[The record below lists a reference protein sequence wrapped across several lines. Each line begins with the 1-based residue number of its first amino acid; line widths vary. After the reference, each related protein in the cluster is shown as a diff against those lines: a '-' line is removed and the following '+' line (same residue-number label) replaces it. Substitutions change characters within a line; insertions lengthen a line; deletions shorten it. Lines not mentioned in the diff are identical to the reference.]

1 MLPYHPDTDLE
12 KQPGGGEGAGSHHLL
27 RNTTVHII
35 SWSGITVTVTDRET
49 KQPKTLLDNVQGY
62 VEAGEVLALMGPS
75 GCGKTTLLNVL
86 AGRQPTTTTK
96 GPKATGTVR
105 VNGTTPQPTTLRRL
119 SRFVEQEDALIGSL
133 TVRETLSFASRLST
147 GGLSAAERADRVD
160 DVLSA
165 LGLRGQAGTLI
176 GTPVRRGVS
185 GGQRRRTGVGA
196 QLMTCPRVLFLDE
209 PTSGLDSAAS
219 LEVVRYLRAV
229 ARRDNLIIVASIHQP
244 STAAFNMF
252 DKLLLLG
259 SGQTHFFGP
268 LSAVGPYYESVRRS
282 LPLHVNPAEFLLDLV
297 NVDFVGGEGGGDGG
311 EEDAA
316 AKAKERLATMRHA
329 WMRSPLAEQL
339 ASIVGYCEPQQQG
352 SDMDLVD
359 AAEER
364 NRPGFASLVLT
375 LLHRSFIK
383 SYRDV
388 IAYGVRMAMYFG
400 LAVMMGTVWV
410 RLKTE
415 QEYIQP
421 YINAIFFGSA
431 FMSFMAVAYVP
442 AWLEDRLQY
451 VKESSTG
458 LYSAAHLVLSNFL
471 IGTVPLFMIALGF
484 SAISY
489 YLSNFNPSASAFF
502 TWVMWVFL
510 DLLAAES
517 LVVVIGSLA
526 PNFVVALALVAF
538 ANGLWMCV
546 NGFMLQPTILNV
558 FYKYVFSYWDYQKYV
573 FEGMMVNEFSG
584 RSYGCG
590 GGCRCMYETDLAA
603 ECRID
608 GQGVLDQFGYRDGY
622 LGKNV
627 GIMIGIIAG
636 YRLVAWL
643 VLMWKR

>member
-1 MLPYHPDTDLE
+1 MVDTTNTTTTSTSNTGQEARSSESNSVTKMLPYHPDTDLE

-86 AGRQPTTTTK
+86 AGRQPTNNSSSTTTAANITSKASK

-105 VNGTTPQPTTLRRL
+105 VNDTTPQPTTLRRL

-147 GGLSAAERADRVD
+147 GGLSSAERSDRVD

-268 LSAVGPYYESVRRS
+268 LSAVGPYYESVGRS

-421 YINAIFFGSA
+421 YINAIV
-431 FMSFMAVAYVP
+431 SF
-442 AWLEDRLQY
+442 
-451 VKESSTG
+451 
-458 LYSAAHLVLSNFL
+458 
-471 IGTVPLFMIALGF
+471 PLF
-484 SAISY
+484 SS
-489 YLSNFNPSASAFF
+489 S
-502 TWVMWVFL
+502 VF
-510 DLLAAES
+510 
-517 LVVVIGSLA
+517 
-526 PNFVVALALVAF
+526 P
-538 ANGLWMCV
+538 
-546 NGFMLQPTILNV
+546 
-558 FYKYVFSYWDYQKYV
+558 
-573 FEGMMVNEFSG
+573 
-584 RSYGCG
+584 
-590 GGCRCMYETDLAA
+590 
-603 ECRID
+603 
-608 GQGVLDQFGYRDGY
+608 
-622 LGKNV
+622 
-627 GIMIGIIAG
+627 
-636 YRLVAWL
+636 
-643 VLMWKR
+643 